1 MSPTQ
6 PLVVA
11 GWTRAAALAAAK
23 AAAAAVVGEH
33 AGDGGGGVFSA
44 EEAAEGAGEGDG
56 PQEGSGRALEEGE
69 GEGEGEGLAAGEE
82 GGSGA
87 AHGAQLLQ
95 GRGGTAKGG
104 GGSGSVQFMVSA
116 PAMELCADVMATQ
129 GGRVRANARYDSS
142 AAHAAGE
149 RTQQVHF
156 TAMVWCGFLRFAVWY
171 SKRSRCVA
179 AMVSCGFMRFA
190 VWYRKPA
197 GAVGGAQTAVA
208 WCVLACVV
216 VNGCVQ
222 IMERRRST

>member
-1 MSPTQ
+1 MRAVHKQLQRRQLLQSGALRMSPTQ

-33 AGDGGGGVFSA
+33 AGDGGG
-44 EEAAEGAGEGDG
+44 
-56 PQEGSGRALEEGE
+56 
-69 GEGEGEGLAAGEE
+69 
-82 GGSGA
+82 
-87 AHGAQLLQ
+87 